1 MKTMKFMAKKYYSSK
16 TLLKMPSNEETYGL
30 HQYHINLNFSSIL
43 PVMHKI
49 IDFSLI
55 ITWKFTFYYVER

>member
-1 MKTMKFMAKKYYSSK
+1 MKTMKFKAKKYYSSK

-55 ITWKFTFYYVER
+55 VT